1 MKKLKC
7 HDNTNE
13 ENRTPIL
20 KNHNINALVRPSSGG
35 FAMDGINC
43 LISPARD
50 IYEPGI
56 IEKPAKYHRGGARLR
71 NRRKTWAGLMDRPQS
86 APGEAFFMRFADISE
101 DEVRVSNKCKLA
113 NQLLGEK
120 F

>member
-1 MKKLKC
+1 
-7 HDNTNE
+7 
-13 ENRTPIL
+13 
-20 KNHNINALVRPSSGG
+20 
-35 FAMDGINC
+35 MDGINC

-56 IEKPAKYHRGGARLR
+56 IEKPAKYHRSGARLR

-101 DEVRVSNKCKLA
+101 DEVLVSNGDSKILSYVYTSKILSYFM
-113 NQLLGEK
+113 LFRVKE
-120 F
+120 